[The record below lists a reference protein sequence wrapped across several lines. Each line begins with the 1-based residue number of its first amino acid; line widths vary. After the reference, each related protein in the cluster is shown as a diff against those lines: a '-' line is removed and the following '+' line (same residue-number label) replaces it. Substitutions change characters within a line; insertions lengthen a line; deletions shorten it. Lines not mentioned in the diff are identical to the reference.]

1 MDIYEIKKL
10 LEDPNI
16 TAKDNLIIFA
26 YIMDE
31 MYNLYS
37 RKNSC
42 YGDSFG
48 ETWSKLGPISGIT
61 RLYDKLN
68 RAANLVKGEKND
80 FESLEDT
87 FIDLANYSVMCL
99 VEMQKEKLADIK
111 ADTEA
116 RNKYV
121 QQYFDDQR
129 DAEDKIVD
137 KKSKKTGKTILN
149 EAK

>member
-10 LEDPNI
+10 LDAPDRSV
-16 TAKDNLIIFA
+16 KDNLIIFA
-26 YIMDE
+26 YILDE
-31 MYNLYS
+31 MYDLYD

-48 ETWSKLGPISGIT
+48 ETWAKLGPISGVT
-61 RLYDKLN
+61 RLCDKLN
-68 RAANLVKGEKND
+68 RVANLVTGGKND
-80 FESLEDT
+80 FESIEDT

-99 VEMQKEKLADIK
+99 VELQKEKLADIK

-129 DAEDKIVD
+129 DAEEKIVA